1 MIWAQFFNLST
12 GYIAGTSPAEFGERK
27 LIEACGSDAVFVLD
41 GRNARHTQHEHAKE
55 VCKQRK
61 YLAYQ
66 LYKGEGFNRPHVA
79 ISPVIKVNHE

>member
-1 MIWAQFFNLST
+1 MIWSQFFGLST
-12 GYIAGTSPAEFGERK
+12 GYIAGTSPAEFGEQQ

-41 GRNARHTQHEHAKE
+41 GRYARHNQHEHAKE

-66 LYKGEGFNRPHVA
+66 LYKGEAFTRSVPT
-79 ISPVIKVNHE
+79 SPVIKVNHE

>member
-1 MIWAQFFNLST
+1 MIWSQFFGLST
-12 GYIAGTSPAEFGERK
+12 GYIAGTLPPQFGEPQ

-41 GRNARHTQHEHAKE
+41 GRYARHTQHEHAKE